1 MIFLS
6 HIYRQSHTDFFC
18 AQQDQ
23 VYGNLVRIPTPQNE
37 IVDLQCMYWM
47 GGEL

>member
-6 HIYRQSHTDFFC
+6 HIYRQSHMDFFC

-23 VYGNLVRIPTPQNE
+23 VYGNIRVPASQATIS
-37 IVDLQCMYWM
+37 DLQCMYWM